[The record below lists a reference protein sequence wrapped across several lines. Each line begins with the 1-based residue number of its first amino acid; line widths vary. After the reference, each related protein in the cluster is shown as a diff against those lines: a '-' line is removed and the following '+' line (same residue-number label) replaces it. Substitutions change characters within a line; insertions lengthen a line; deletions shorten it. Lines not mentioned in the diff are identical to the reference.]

1 MTPHLRGHVR
11 AYVDRA
17 LPPALLHVY
26 DRHLVYCRVCQSAA
40 DQERRIVLALRSH
53 TDIPTSL
60 RSSLMGLAVSTPS
73 TSGMSG
79 RSVMAATGLRQPPRA
94 NAGPEVPPVPV
105 PPPGSLVSSHPMH
118 DALHSRLPTVR
129 PTAPALHRSPVRAAV
144 VASIAAGASV
154 AAAWGLAVAPL
165 QGSTR
170 PVEAQAPSGV
180 SSLGSVAFGISG
192 LAATGFMVGS
202 SSRFSASTPKARATG
217 RGPSS
222 GTTASYWVVAPQ
234 LYAGYDRNVV
244 APVRMS
250 LGPSAPSTP

>member
-60 RSSLMGLAVSTPS
+60 RSSLMGLAVSTPAMP
-73 TSGMSG
+73 T
-79 RSVMAATGLRQPPRA
+79 TGLGQPPRA
-94 NAGPEVPPVPV
+94 AAGPEVPPVPEA
-105 PPPGSLVSSHPMH
+105 PPGSLVSSHRMH
-118 DALHSRLPTVR
+118 EALHDRLPTVR

-170 PVEAQAPSGV
+170 PVEAQAPAGV
-180 SSLGSVAFGISG
+180 ASMGSVAFGISS

-202 SSRFSASTPKARATG
+202 SSRFSASTPKARTTG

-222 GTTASYWVVAPQ
+222 GTTASYWVVSPQ
-234 LYAGYDRNVV
+234 VYAGYDRNAV

-250 LGPSAPSTP
+250 LGPSAQSTP

>member
-26 DRHLVYCRVCQSAA
+26 DRHLVCCRVCQSAA
-40 DQERRIVLALRSH
+40 DQERRIVLALRSP
-53 TDIPTSL
+53 TDVPTSL
-60 RSSLMGLAVSTPS
+60 RSALMGLAVSTPPMG
-73 TSGMSG
+73 T
-79 RSVMAATGLRQPPRA
+79 AGLLQPSRPL
-94 NAGPEVPPVPV
+94 AGSDGPSVPV
-105 PPPGSLVSSHPMH
+105 PPSGSCVASYPLPDSLNDRLH
-118 DALHSRLPTVR
+118 DRLPTVR

-165 QGSTR
+165 QGSAR
-170 PVEAQAPSGV
+170 PVEAQAPAEV
-180 SSLGSVAFGISG
+180 SSLGSVAFST
-192 LAATGFMVGS
+192 LATVGFMVGS
-202 SSRFSASTPKARATG
+202 SSTISASTQKARSTV

-222 GTTASYWVVAPQ
+222 STTGSYWVVTPQ
-234 LYAGYDRNVV
+234 VYSHSARNVV

-250 LGPSAPSTP
+250 LGSSAQSTP